1 MSTCLMLKAGLS
13 FLANIL
19 VKLAPA
25 DFLVSSTTNE
35 AIGAHCL
42 EYTHPDF
49 RQRVKDGF
57 NIVVAGTA
65 FGVGS
70 SREQAVM
77 ALLGTL
83 PPDEKCEI

>member
-1 MSTCLMLKAGLS
+1 MSTRLLLEANLGQ
-13 FLANIL
+13 LANIS

-25 DFLVSSTTNE
+25 EFLVRSTTNE
-35 AIGAHCL
+35 EIGQHCL

-65 FGVGS
+65 FGCGS

-83 PPDEKCEI
+83 APNC

>member
-1 MSTCLMLKAGLS
+1 MYTLLLLWIAFPRRTNVS
-13 FLANIL
+13 

-25 DFLVSSTTNE
+25 EFLVGATTNE
-35 AIGAHCL
+35 AIGQHCL
-42 EYTHPDF
+42 EYTHPNF
-49 RQRVKDGF
+49 RQKVKDGF

-65 FGVGS
+65 FGCGS

-83 PPDEKCEI
+83 AHS